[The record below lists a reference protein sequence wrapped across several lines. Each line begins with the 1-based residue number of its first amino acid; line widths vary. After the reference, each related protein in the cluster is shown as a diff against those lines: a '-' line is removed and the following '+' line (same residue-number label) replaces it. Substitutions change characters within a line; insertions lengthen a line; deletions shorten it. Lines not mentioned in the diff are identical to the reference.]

1 LFMLIFQGYNRWWIY
16 YNFLFSFKTKS
27 SREYIK
33 GVFLSIRITRL
44 CSKLFNS
51 VAIILGASRRA
62 IKRFFKTC
70 YKGRPLKPTLYL
82 YIIMLLI
89 KTKRLPRYSTKKTAY
104 ILYINRDRE
113 FVKEGSKLLNI
124 LNSGV

>member
-1 LFMLIFQGYNRWWIY
+1 MR
-16 YNFLFSFKTKS
+16 YNFLFGFRIKL

-33 GVFLSIRITRL
+33 KVFLLIGITRL
-44 CSKLFNS
+44 CSRLFNS
-51 VAIILGASRRA
+51 VAVILRVFRRA
-62 IKRFFKTC
+62 IERFFKMY

-82 YIIMLLI
+82 YIIILLI
-89 KTKRLPRYSTKKTAY
+89 RIRRLPRYFARKTTY

-113 FVKEGSKLLNI
+113 FIKGESKLLNT

>member
-1 LFMLIFQGYNRWWIY
+1 MLIFRGYNKWWIY
-16 YNFLFSFKTKS
+16 YNFLFSFKIKP

-33 GVFLSIRITRL
+33 GVFLLIRITWLYSRL
-44 CSKLFNS
+44 SNNITIIFRVSK
-51 VAIILGASRRA
+51 RA

-82 YIIMLLI
+82 YIIILLI
-89 KTKRLPRYSTKKTAY
+89 RTRRLPRYFVKKTTY

-113 FVKEGSKLLNI
+113 FVKEGSKLLNT

>member
-1 LFMLIFQGYNRWWIY
+1 LTG
-16 YNFLFSFKTKS
+16 
-27 SREYIK
+27 
-33 GVFLSIRITRL
+33 ITRP
-44 CSKLFNS
+44 CSRSSNS

-62 IKRFFKTC
+62 IERFFKTC

-89 KTKRLPRYSTKKTAY
+89 RTRRLSRYSVKKTAY

-113 FVKEGSKLLNI
+113 FIKGGSKLLNT